1 MLDMK
6 GPGRFTAG
14 VAVTPVGGA
23 LLVVEKHPRKV
34 STVSARVD
42 EGGDEYEDVL
52 TAVWA
57 ERFTGSMTEKLDRIA
72 KRLTTAPLADDC
84 DAYVDVTAMGLPLR
98 RLLIDREAYVLPLV
112 VSGEEEKRDPA
123 TGVTTVPLRVLQTRV
138 TLAFE
143 GCRLNVLAELGDGPT
158 LLRALEN
165 LEALPISGPTR
176 DLAFAGAVAV
186 WAAHRHATR
195 GPWASRKL
203 PAVGT
208 PEHAM
213 LLELDLEHRAEAAA
227 KREEEA
233 ECWDAL

>member
-1 MLDMK
+1 MLDMR

-14 VAVTPVGGA
+14 VVVTSQGGA

-34 STVSARVD
+34 SAMSARAG

-57 ERFTGSMTEKLDRIA
+57 ERFTGSMTEKLDAIA
-72 KRLTTAPLADDC
+72 KRLASAPLADDC
-84 DAYVDVTAMGLPLR
+84 DGYVDVTTMGLPLR
-98 RLLIDREAYVLPLV
+98 RLLIDRGAYALPLV
-112 VSGEEEKRDPA
+112 VSGEDEKRDAA

-143 GCRLNVLAELGDGPT
+143 GRRLNVLAELGEGPT

-176 DLAFAGAVAV
+176 DLAYAAAIAV
-186 WAAHRHATR
+186 WAAHRHATL

-213 LLELDLEHRAEAAA
+213 LAELALERRIEAAA
-227 KREEEA
+227 QQDEEW
-233 ECWDAL
+233 WDAV